1 MTEQTQSVPTTD
13 APRRVAVV
21 TGGSRGIG
29 REIAERLA
37 ADGLAVVVSYA
48 GSQDE
53 AEAAVAA
60 DHRRRR
66 RGDRRSRPTSPTRRP
81 SPALFDAAEAAFGG
95 VDVVVHAAG
104 VMALAPLAELD
115 LDELDRMHRTN
126 IRGTFVVAQQAARRV
141 RDRRRRSS
149 TSPRSVLAL
158 ALPGYAAYAASKG
171 AVEAMTLIL
180 ARELRGRDVTVNA
193 VAPGPTATD
202 LFLDGK
208 DEETV
213 ARMAAQPPLERLGT
227 PQDIAEVVA
236 FLAGPAG
243 RWVNGQ
249 VAAGQ
254 RRHRLSAVSRLD
266 SVRPMSS
273 TTSTRTRIL
282 QVAARLVGDSPDGDI
297 STRAVCEA
305 AQVGAPA
312 LYRHFG
318 DKEGLLSAV
327 VDHGFE
333 QYLATKREREASADP
348 VEDLRRGWDSHVE
361 FAVRNPNLYRLMNS
375 PAMRTPPAA
384 ALESHRILTRDLERA
399 AAQGRI
405 RVAPELAAQMVMS
418 ATVGVALMLVARP
431 ATFDDPGLSRRV
443 RDAVH
448 ASILTP
454 DPDPDPGP
462 GAREEAE
469 IPSAAARLS
478 ALLRQAQ
485 GSGLSTAEAALMKE
499 WLDRV
504 ANTGPEG

>member
-1 MTEQTQSVPTTD
+1 
-13 APRRVAVV
+13 
-21 TGGSRGIG
+21 
-29 REIAERLA
+29 
-37 ADGLAVVVSYA
+37 
-48 GSQDE
+48 
-53 AEAAVAA
+53 
-60 DHRRRR
+60 
-66 RGDRRSRPTSPTRRP
+66 
-81 SPALFDAAEAAFGG
+81 
-95 VDVVVHAAG
+95 
-104 VMALAPLAELD
+104 
-115 LDELDRMHRTN
+115 
-126 IRGTFVVAQQAARRV
+126 
-141 RDRRRRSS
+141 
-149 TSPRSVLAL
+149 
-158 ALPGYAAYAASKG
+158 
-171 AVEAMTLIL
+171 
-180 ARELRGRDVTVNA
+180 
-193 VAPGPTATD
+193 
-202 LFLDGK
+202 
-208 DEETV
+208 
-213 ARMAAQPPLERLGT
+213 
-227 PQDIAEVVA
+227 
-236 FLAGPAG
+236 
-243 RWVNGQ
+243 
-249 VAAGQ
+249 
-254 RRHRLSAVSRLD
+254 
-266 SVRPMSS
+266 MSS

-282 QVAARLVGDSPDGDI
+282 QVAAQLVGDSPDGDI

-361 FAVRNPNLYRLMNS
+361 FAVRNPNLYRLMHS

-454 DPDPDPGP
+454 DSDPDPGA
-462 GAREEAE
+462 GEEAE
-469 IPSAAARLS
+469 VPSAAARLS

-485 GSGLSTAEAALMKE
+485 GAGLSTAEAALMKE

-504 ANTGPEG
+504 ANAGPEG